1 MTTPWRKRPLGCT
14 RPNAPAAGR
23 RSAMAPS
30 APWPAW
36 RRPPA
41 PGCTGTT
48 PKGSCTAWAAG
59 HPPKPKPGTGRGR
72 NTWLDMG
79 PARRAATGPGRQRIK
94 DPARRPARLR
104 PSAPCQATYT
114 LEGGRPGNLTTAAA
128 TRRNCTHETRCA
140 RNSGCSSLPG
150 VEERDRRGLGG
161 GSFSVLPLDIQIV
174 ARISELGWHPH
185 TPDVALEARRPDKVG
200 DAPHA
205 LTASQGWPRL
215 GDLEEGGITGGHR
228 CRRACR

>member
-1 MTTPWRKRPLGCT
+1 MLMTTPWRKRPLGCT

-23 RSAMAPS
+23 HSATAPS
-30 APWPAW
+30 VPWPTW
-36 RRPPA
+36 RESPA

-140 RNSGCSSLPG
+140 RNSGCSTQ
-150 VEERDRRGLGG
+150 VERGQAGEAAPAAGDVAGG
-161 GSFSVLPLDIQIV
+161 GVFDGGEGPLGAGAPCVGAAVL
-174 ARISELGWHPH
+174 
-185 TPDVALEARRPDKVG
+185 
-200 DAPHA
+200 
-205 LTASQGWPRL
+205 
-215 GDLEEGGITGGHR
+215 
-228 CRRACR
+228 